1 MKTFRFMAILGL
13 CVSLFTFT
21 ACGDDDD
28 NNNNNNQQ
36 QNNQEEQVSTGI
48 EGIWTYDL
56 AEPNPRE
63 SRMYNVTLSL
73 NQGQFVLMTT
83 QMMVYGDGE
92 DTHTHGY
99 ANGYMGSYTYADG
112 KLKLNAT
119 KGGSYDIHEN
129 NEEEE
134 LEWYD
139 LEKDAF
145 EVELTAA
152 LNGDKLVLNT
162 IENNRNRLDWWWA
175 EEKMTFSRSK
185 AVK

>member
-1 MKTFRFMAILGL
+1 MT
-13 CVSLFTFT
+13 
-21 ACGDDDD
+21 
-28 NNNNNNQQ
+28 
-36 QNNQEEQVSTGI
+36 TGI
-48 EGIWTYDL
+48 EGNWMYTFADV
-56 AEPNPRE
+56 NPQE
-63 SRMYNVTLSL
+63 SRTYNVTLAL
-73 NQGQFVLMTT
+73 YQNQFTLITT

-152 LNGDKLVLNT
+152 LNGDKLVLNNP
-162 IENNRNRLDWWWA
+162 IDNNRLDWWWA